1 MYNGTFYLQQ
11 DKLLHKLVY
20 FQVQNK
26 FVIVQL
32 LQETHIRHYADA
44 SQCASCH
51 HISPGALPK
60 PRLTLFGKSVS
71 IVPNCSATIRG
82 AWFGNIIPPD
92 PTLIR
97 FVCSS
102 VC

>member
-32 LQETHIRHYADA
+32 LQETHIRHYADRLNA
-44 SQCASCH
+44 LAVI
-51 HISPGALPK
+51 ISVPGALPK